1 MKKWTLQRKWTY
13 ASAISIFL
21 SFLMMCIILY
31 FSLYNWMLISE
42 KKIAQNTLNELVSF
56 FESKGPIISIQDIQR
71 NKTLLNQLVNQE
83 QSVRILNADGIE
95 VLRIN
100 DVSPFPNFSPEILQE
115 FQRERVDGQLLF
127 HKVAEVDFG
136 LFTGY
141 VEISHSLENFSHL
154 MDYIF
159 IAMVIFALIALFL
172 SALIGYSLSSIL
184 LKPLK
189 ELRNEMQEA
198 KRTKFSK
205 EVKFQY
211 VTKDEIGELLTIYKE
226 LMNEVSETITRQ
238 DEFIQNVSHELR
250 TPIQVVEGH
259 LALLNRW
266 GKNERE
272 VLDESLDISLTEV
285 RKMKLLIDEMLKLAK
300 NERTDELL
308 ESLLYEIVLS
318 LQNKY
323 RILEPETIIEFAG
336 DEKVKVAVPATTLEQ
351 IIRNLIENAIK
362 YNENKPHIY
371 VKVTN
376 NELKTIITIM
386 DNGVGIPENL
396 LPKIFDRFFTVDEAR
411 TKPNGGSGLGLSI
424 VKSLVSE
431 YKGSILVESN
441 EKGTKFDIIFPE
453 FNKRI

>member
-1 MKKWTLQRKWTY
+1 M
-13 ASAISIFL
+13 
-21 SFLMMCIILY
+21 
-31 FSLYNWMLISE
+31 
-42 KKIAQNTLNELVSF
+42 
-56 FESKGPIISIQDIQR
+56 
-71 NKTLLNQLVNQE
+71 
-83 QSVRILNADGIE
+83 
-95 VLRIN
+95 
-100 DVSPFPNFSPEILQE
+100 
-115 FQRERVDGQLLF
+115 
-127 HKVAEVDFG
+127 
-136 LFTGY
+136 
-141 VEISHSLENFSHL
+141 
-154 MDYIF
+154 
-159 IAMVIFALIALFL
+159 
-172 SALIGYSLSSIL
+172 SSIL
-184 LKPLK
+184 LRPLK
-189 ELRNEMQEA
+189 ELRNEMQGA

-266 GKNERE
+266 GKDERE
-272 VLDESLDISLTEV
+272 VLDESLDISLTEI

-300 NERTDELL
+300 NEPTDELL
-308 ESLLYEIVLS
+308 ESPLYEVVLS

-323 RILEPETIIEFAG
+323 RILAPEAIIEFAG

-362 YNENKPHIY
+362 YNENQPHIY
-371 VKVTN
+371 VKVSN
-376 NELKTIITIM
+376 NELQTIISIM
-386 DNGVGIPENL
+386 DNGVGIPDNL

-411 TKPNGGSGLGLSI
+411 TKTNGGSGLGLSI

-441 EKGTKFDIIFPE
+441 EKGTKFDIIFPKL
-453 FNKRI
+453 NK